1 MSSQTCSGLQPLV
14 NFPTHK
20 TASDLRVEK
29 IFSAASAGTVPQRCA
44 LLRGRAAPWGH
55 TTRPAAPRSGQM
67 AARALRSHAGGR
79 GKAPRRSLIS
89 QMTTMVFPPLAN
101 AHCTNSLT
109 HRLMS
114 WSSRLTSPLLPSP
127 LGPEQKRIQRQ

>member
-55 TTRPAAPRSGQM
+55 TTRPSSTATRPQKTPTQGREGGKQTRRRRGDTTAHGRAPAPDGARAKRRTKPPAQRRTHADGLGSKAQHASPP
-67 AARALRSHAGGR
+67 AARQGA
-79 GKAPRRSLIS
+79 
-89 QMTTMVFPPLAN
+89 
-101 AHCTNSLT
+101 
-109 HRLMS
+109 
-114 WSSRLTSPLLPSP
+114 
-127 LGPEQKRIQRQ
+127 

>member
-1 MSSQTCSGLQPLV
+1 MSSQACSGLQPLV

-55 TTRPAAPRSGQM
+55 TTRPAAPRSGQT
-67 AARALRSHAGGR
+67 AAGR
-79 GKAPRRSLIS
+79 CAPM
-89 QMTTMVFPPLAN
+89 QADAAKPHDA
-101 AHCTNSLT
+101 A
-109 HRLMS
+109 
-114 WSSRLTSPLLPSP
+114 SSAR
-127 LGPEQKRIQRQ
+127 